1 MTLEQLFAALA
12 DRTRLRILSLIE
24 DKEICVCYFVEALE
38 APQPTVSR
46 HLAYL
51 REAGLVEA
59 RREGKWMHY
68 RIAKLPKAQA
78 RIVEKTLA
86 AMKDEADV
94 SGDRK
99 RMKAACCDPELV
111 GIAGAPE
118 PRAVVAHRAA
128 RDSS

>member
-1 MTLEQLFAALA
+1 MFVMTLEQLFAALA

-68 RIAKLPKAQA
+68 RIARLPKSQA
-78 RIVEKTLA
+78 RIMEETLA
-86 AMKDEADV
+86 AMRNDEDV
-94 SGDRK
+94 KRDRA
-99 RMKAACCDPELV
+99 RMKKACCSPELV

-118 PRAVVAHRAA
+118 PRAVGR
-128 RDSS
+128 